1 MTDPRDEPTREVPA
15 VTPSV
20 STAPPQSRWHWSAIP
35 SHLGRARTSTVVLAL
50 LFLAV
55 GALYLNV
62 KPPPTGTTTTG
73 NETGVQQPVAP
84 ATVAPTRTVQPTT
97 TETATE
103 TTSEETTTSR
113 STPSTSGTS
122 GRTTTARPT
131 GSSATSSPARTSL
144 PSLPTTGGAP
154 TT

>member
-1 MTDPRDEPTREVPA
+1 MTDPRDEPTRELPA

-62 KPPPTGTTTTG
+62 KPPTGTTTTG

-122 GRTTTARPT
+122 GKTTTPRPT
-131 GSSATSSPARTSL
+131 GSSATNSPARTSV

>member
-1 MTDPRDEPTREVPA
+1 VTDPRDEPTRELPA

-62 KPPPTGTTTTG
+62 KPPTGTTTTG

-122 GRTTTARPT
+122 GRTTTPRPT